1 MTSTDKRTNLQNR
14 SIHSWFDEVSREL
27 NLAGIDFKVLV
38 DSLRVD
44 ATPELVK
51 SVFRQIGYAKFEKKS
66 TAELT
71 SKELQ
76 ECWEEMNRLLA
87 SVGVHCPFHEQ
98 TSTESYMNS
107 FV

>member
-1 MTSTDKRTNLQNR
+1 MKRTNLQNA

-44 ATPELVK
+44 STPELIK
-51 SVFRQIGYAKFEKKS
+51 ATFRQIGFVKFGKKS

-71 SKELQ
+71 TKELQ

-87 SVGVHCPFHEQ
+87 SVGIHCPYHSQEN
-98 TSTESYMNS
+98 TEAYLNS
-107 FV
+107 FL

>member
-1 MTSTDKRTNLQNR
+1 MKRTNLQNR

-44 ATPELVK
+44 ATPELIK
-51 SVFRQIGYAKFEKKS
+51 ATFRQIGMVKFGKKS
-66 TAELT
+66 TTELT
-71 SKELQ
+71 TKELQ

-87 SVGVHCPFHEQ
+87 SVGIHCPYHSQEN
-98 TSTESYMNS
+98 TESYLNS
-107 FV
+107 FQ